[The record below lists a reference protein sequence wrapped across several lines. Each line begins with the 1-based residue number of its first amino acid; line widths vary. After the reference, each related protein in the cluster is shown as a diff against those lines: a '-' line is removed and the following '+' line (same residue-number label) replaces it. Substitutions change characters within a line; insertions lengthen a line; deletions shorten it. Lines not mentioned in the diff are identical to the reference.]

1 MLSRSLALL
10 ACAGPENLDKARSA
24 SFFARKTASG
34 SWLSSFSFSSVGC
47 QHQSPVRAQ
56 IILWFPVLDIL
67 HIRWGVSLF
76 PFCFNASLANM
87 HTQALNPKLLALFA
101 HICHSIV
108 VWTIFQSKSTTF
120 PGRVAGM
127 RHAGDNLEILN
138 QLQTVK
144 LLLPKIFP

>member
-1 MLSRSLALL
+1 MLSRSLAML

-56 IILWFPVLDIL
+56 IILWYFAHSLRSVAVPIL
-67 HIRWGVSLF
+67 FQCLTGQY
-76 PFCFNASLANM
+76 A
-87 HTQALNPKLLALFA
+87 HTGAKPKTILALFA

>member
-1 MLSRSLALL
+1 MLSRSLAML

-34 SWLSSFSFSSVGC
+34 TWLSSFSFSSVGC

-56 IILWFPVLDIL
+56 IILWYFAHSLRSVAVPIL
-67 HIRWGVSLF
+67 FQCLT
-76 PFCFNASLANM
+76 ALANM